1 MVLVT
6 VSKRKAR
13 QFSSDVL
20 VFGDNAI
27 SLSLRNI
34 YRLISVYAAWTLVS
48 TNFSLAEDFNTIRCV
63 EDNCKSCELV
73 FFKRDQAWF
82 DKKLMPMIGDVSDN
96 WRTINDDKNVLAI
109 DLIKWLDG
117 FFSHSV
123 FWLDRERLRFHW
135 AKVLIETDSEI
146 HHEAIFLESSGTCAV
161 GG

>member
-1 MVLVT
+1 V
-6 VSKRKAR
+6 A
-13 QFSSDVL
+13 
-20 VFGDNAI
+20 
-27 SLSLRNI
+27 
-34 YRLISVYAAWTLVS
+34 

-63 EDNCKSCELV
+63 EDNCESCELV

-123 FWLDRERLRFHW
+123 FWLDRKRLSFHW
-135 AKVLIETDSEI
+135 TKVLIDTGSENDR
-146 HHEAIFLESSGTCAV
+146 EAIFLESSGTCAV